1 MTKKELVEKLVV
13 LHKKRQL
20 SKAAAEDIIES
31 LFHHLTFALKRS
43 TRFSYP
49 GFGTF
54 VVRRRKARKARNPKT
69 GEEITIKAARRVSF
83 KPATDLKNRLN

>member
-1 MTKKELVEKLVV
+1 MTKRDLVEKLVTQY
-13 LHKKRQL
+13 KNRQL
-20 SKAAAEDIIES
+20 TKAAAEDVMES

-54 VVRRRKARKARNPKT
+54 VVKKMKERKGRNPKT
-69 GEEITIKAARRVSF
+69 GEEITIKSSRKVTF
-83 KPATDLKNRLN
+83 KPSADLKNRLN